1 MNRIFSLL
9 VLCLMFSCS
18 QDKRPILGETDYQ
31 KEQNAKFKDATKS
44 PLTSQDRKSFRGLDF
59 FEYDSTFVITAEL
72 KRTPEAEFFNMKT
85 TTERLSKERIFGVL
99 TFDIEGETYNLNI
112 YQGEENMQTEGFEDY
127 LFLPYKDKT
136 NGSSSYGGGRFID
149 LEMPKSG
156 SNEIIIDFN
165 KAYNPLCAY
174 NHKYSCPIPPLENH
188 LEIAIPAG
196 VMGYD
201 EPH

>member
-31 KEQNAKFKDATKS
+31 KEQNAKFKDATRS
-44 PLTSQDRKSFRGLDF
+44 PLTSKDRKSFRGLDF

-72 KRTPEAEFFNMKT
+72 KRTPESEFFNMKT

-112 YQGEENMQTEGFEDY
+112 YQGEENMQTEGFENY
-127 LFLPYKDKT
+127 LFLPFLDDT
-136 NGSSSYGGGRFID
+136 NGSESYGGGRYID
-149 LEMPKSG
+149 LRIPEGDS
-156 SNEIIIDFN
+156 ITIDFN
-165 KAYNPLCAY
+165 RAYNPYCVY
-174 NHKYSCPIPPLENH
+174 NEKFSCPIVPRINYLPLE
-188 LEIAIPAG
+188 IKAG
-196 VMGYD
+196 VKIYAK
-201 EPH
+201 H